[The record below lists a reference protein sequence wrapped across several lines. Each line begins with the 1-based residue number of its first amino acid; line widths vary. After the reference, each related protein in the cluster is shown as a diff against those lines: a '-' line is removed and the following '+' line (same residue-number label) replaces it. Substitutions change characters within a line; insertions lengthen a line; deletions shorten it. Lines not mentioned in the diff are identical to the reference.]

1 MLTGRLPIRSGTA
14 GTSWTGGVFRESS
27 IGGLPHN
34 ETTFAEALKT
44 AGYATG
50 MVGKV
55 TRLSR
60 WHVDMLTVMH

>member
-1 MLTGRLPIRSGTA
+1 MSNA
-14 GTSWTGGVFRESS
+14 V
-27 IGGLPHN
+27 GGLPEN

-55 TRLSR
+55 TKNARVDVEKDVTEAIPRLFRVYLHAIAS
-60 WHVDMLTVMH
+60 